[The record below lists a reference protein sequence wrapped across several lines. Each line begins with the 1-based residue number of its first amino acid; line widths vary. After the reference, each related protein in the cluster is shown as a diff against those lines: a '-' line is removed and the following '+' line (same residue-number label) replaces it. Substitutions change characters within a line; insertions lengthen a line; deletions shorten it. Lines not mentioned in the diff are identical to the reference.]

1 MVLKHSSFFSTPE
14 GSVFI
19 GAGPCSAESPEQ
31 LEQTAQALAATG
43 KVKLMR
49 AGIWKPRT
57 RPGSFEGYGNKALKW
72 LAEAAKNNG
81 LASSTEVA
89 TAEHVEEA
97 LRAGIDV
104 LWLGAR
110 TTVNPFYVQEIAEAL
125 RGADVPVM
133 VKNPMHPE
141 LGLWMGAIER
151 LEHAGIQELAAVHR
165 GFFSTST
172 GALRNDP
179 KWELAVSLRERLPDL
194 PLLCDPSHISGK
206 RSWVAEVAQ
215 TALDLRYDGLLIEVH
230 PDPEHALSD
239 SAQQWPLADFSR
251 FIDSLEVR
259 NDQSTLDA
267 LPVQLQDIRRE
278 IDRLDREIVELLG
291 KRFSLLAPIA
301 SIKKEEGLAL
311 FQIERWLEILKTRKD
326 WGKDVQLSGE
336 VLQEIFEAIHK
347 HGLLRQV
354 ENWRAEQL
362 ERTIRPKD

>member
-1 MVLKHSSFFSTPE
+1 MVSKHSSFFSTPE

-31 LEQTAQALAATG
+31 LEQTAAALASTG
-43 KVKLMR
+43 MVKLMR

-57 RPGSFEGYGNKALKW
+57 RPGSFEGYGSEALQW
-72 LAEAAKNNG
+72 LANAGHKHG
-81 LASSTEVA
+81 LATATEVA
-89 TAEHVEEA
+89 NAEHVEEA
-97 LRAGIDV
+97 LKAGIDV

-125 RGADVPVM
+125 SGVDIPVM

-141 LGLWMGAIER
+141 LGLWIGALER
-151 LEHAGIQELAAVHR
+151 LEHVGIKELAAVHR
-165 GFFSTST
+165 GFFSTSA

-194 PLLCDPSHISGK
+194 PLFCDPSHISGK

-230 PDPEHALSD
+230 PSPETALSD
-239 SAQQWPLADFSR
+239 SAQQWPLADFDR
-251 FIDSLEVR
+251 FIRSLEVR
-259 NDQSTLDA
+259 TDESTMDA
-267 LPVQLQDIRRE
+267 LPIELQDIRSE

-291 KRFSLLAPIA
+291 RRFSLLAPIA

-326 WGKDVQLSGE
+326 WGRDVQLSGE

-354 ENWRAEQL
+354 ENWRTGN
-362 ERTIRPKD
+362 ERAIRSKD